1 MKHTVSLNRN
11 GMFQRLY
18 SKGASCSDK
27 NIAIYILPNRQ
38 SINRLGITVSKK
50 TGCAVLR
57 NRTKRLIRESYRLN
71 EYRIKSGHDIV
82 IVARRQ
88 IVCADFHAIR
98 ASLEKLLDKLHLL
111 VSEDE

>member
-18 SKGASCSDK
+18 SRGTSCSDK
-27 NIAIYILPNRQ
+27 NIVIYFLPNRL

-57 NRTKRLIRESYRLN
+57 NRIKRLIRESYRLN
-71 EYRIKSGHDIV
+71 ETRIKSGYDIV
-82 IVARRQ
+82 IVARRH
-88 IVCADFHAIR
+88 IIDADFHGIS
-98 ASLEKLLDKLHLL
+98 ASFLKLMQKQDML
-111 VSEDE
+111 VTDNE